1 MNAIEQAKIH
11 AEELSFLNDA
21 LGETLVQ
28 LWTAKI
34 KTWEN
39 DRSAPNPY
47 YAPTRTGPSETEVRK
62 RLMLIEEQEQAKR
75 GSEEPVRFTRT
86 SFLLLGLDLE
96 REQYVSLLFIKP
108 HADIPRDRKYV
119 H

>member
-1 MNAIEQAKIH
+1 
-11 AEELSFLNDA
+11 
-21 LGETLVQ
+21 
-28 LWTAKI
+28 
-34 KTWEN
+34 
-39 DRSAPNPY
+39 
-47 YAPTRTGPSETEVRK
+47 
-62 RLMLIEEQEQAKR
+62 MLIEEQEQAKR